1 MKLTNLL
8 TFVLFLVSCFLLSC
22 VEEYK
27 IPESKSATHN
37 TELVIQGRIL
47 AGDKSIIYI
56 SRTQPLNSL
65 KEPESVLNAQV
76 TIIGQNGYESELA
89 EFDIEQDCYIID
101 TRELPS
107 NTLYAV
113 QVKAENEI
121 YQSEFQSI
129 QYTPEI
135 DEVYYKEN
143 TDGISI
149 HVTTY
154 GDDNAS
160 RFYMWTYEED
170 WEFHADINMLSFP
183 LVGFPLYNEEFYQ
196 FENSHDNPYYYCW
209 KHTIS
214 RNIHLY
220 STIELQENTA
230 KDVEL
235 LQIPID
241 DIRISY
247 IYSILVK
254 QWGLSEEA
262 YKYYRTIKLYSEESA
277 GLFTPIPTELLG
289 NVSCISNPDKRA
301 RGYVLASQATTKRI
315 FIYESE
321 FKELTSEYE
330 GCTLEYPP
338 IPQYKGWE
346 QGWIFRMG
354 SYPYVIYT
362 PYGEIDSNSILY
374 SPNCVDCR
382 TVEGAT
388 KKRPDF
394 WPNNHE

>member
-1 MKLTNLL
+1 MRTTYLL
-8 TFVLFLVSCFLLSC
+8 TFKLFLVSCFFLSC

-27 IPESKSATHN
+27 IPESKSAIRYA
-37 TELVIQGRIL
+37 ELVIQGRIL

-76 TIIGQNGYESELA
+76 TIIGQNGYESKLA
-89 EFDIEQDCYIID
+89 EFDIEQDCYTID

-113 QVKAENEI
+113 QVKVENEI

-129 QYTPEI
+129 QYTSEI
-135 DEVYYKEN
+135 DDVYYKEN

-154 GDDNAS
+154 GDDKAS

-170 WEFHADINMLSFP
+170 WEFHADINMQALG
-183 LVGFPLYNEEFYQ
+183 GFTLYSDKFYQ
-196 FENSHDNPYYYCW
+196 FENSYDNPYYYCW

-220 STIELQENTA
+220 STLDLKENTA

-254 QWGLSEEA
+254 QWGLSEDA

-289 NVSCISNPDKRA
+289 NVSCISNPDKRV
-301 RGYVLASQATTKRI
+301 RGYVLASQTTTKRI

-321 FKELTSEYE
+321 LKELTSEYE
-330 GCTLEYPP
+330 GCTFEYPP
-338 IPQYKGWE
+338 YPQYSGW
-346 QGWIFRMG
+346 QISWNLRMK
-354 SYPYVIYT
+354 SHPYVIYT

-382 TVEGAT
+382 TVDGAT

-394 WPNNHE
+394 WPTDHE